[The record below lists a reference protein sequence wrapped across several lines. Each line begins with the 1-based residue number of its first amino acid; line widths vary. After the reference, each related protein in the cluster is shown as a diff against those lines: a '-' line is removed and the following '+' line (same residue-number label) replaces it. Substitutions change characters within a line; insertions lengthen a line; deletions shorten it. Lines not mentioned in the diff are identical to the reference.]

1 MYIDTKKLKEN
12 IFAVIMFLCG
22 TGLLFY
28 LNYAKEE
35 FITSHTVQTET
46 FTVERVIDGDTIE
59 VTGDPGSLT
68 VRLIGVDTPESVH
81 PDESKNNEYG
91 KAASEWL
98 GKLLTGKTVELE
110 YGEEKTDTYGRTLA
124 YVYLDGEMVN
134 KMLLRNGLAKTMF
147 IPPNTK
153 YQKEFEQIEQTAK
166 DNNTGFWID
175 YFKNEQ

>member
-12 IFAVIMFLCG
+12 IFAVSMFLCG
-22 TGLLFY
+22 TGLLFD

-35 FITSHTVQTET
+35 FITSHTVQTEA